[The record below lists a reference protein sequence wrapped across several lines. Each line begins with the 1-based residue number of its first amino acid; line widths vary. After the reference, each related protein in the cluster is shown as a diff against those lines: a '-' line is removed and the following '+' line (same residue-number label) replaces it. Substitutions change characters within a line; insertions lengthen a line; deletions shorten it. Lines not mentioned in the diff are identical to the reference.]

1 MEIKN
6 TGSQLLNLTGWSL
19 VDEGDKNK
27 MLFPAGF
34 TMPGG
39 LTLTILA
46 GASGEESGNTL
57 HWSGRNVLNN
67 DGDTAFLFDSR
78 NELVSRM
85 SC

>member
-6 TGSQLLNLTGWSL
+6 TGSQILNLTGWSL

-34 TMPGG
+34 TIPGD
-39 LTLTILA
+39 LTLTVLA
-46 GASGEESGNTL
+46 GTSGEESGNTL
-57 HWSGRNVLNN
+57 YWSGRNVLNN
-67 DGDTAFLFDSR
+67 DGDTAFLFNSS
-78 NELVSRM
+78 NELVSKM